1 MAYDKLYLCNF
12 KNPFSRKVE
21 QKGRKEGKTYAKI
34 RLQVFSNEK
43 TIYFYC
49 WEMTIKR
56 KLNKIFK
63 KLFIP
68 IHTWCIFYGFISPTE
83 KQCLFLG

>member
-1 MAYDKLYLCNF
+1 MTQMVDICLNI
-12 KNPFSRKVE
+12 S
-21 QKGRKEGKTYAKI
+21 GWKI
-34 RLQVFSNEK
+34 
-43 TIYFYC
+43 
-49 WEMTIKR
+49 IKR
-56 KLNKIFK
+56 KLSKIFK